1 MYLSE
6 EEPLALQIKITIK
19 LFSMGILLMIVGGVI
34 LCWTLFSKDTEWKR
48 NVPNTVLVNEII
60 LYTGFILHE
69 KKIKHYPDF
78 KIYYYQNK
86 KYAGVYNG
94 KIIIYLGSNLT
105 VNDIVNTTLHEI
117 QDHIQDKTD
126 PQFKHYNNYSAQRG
140 YWNNPFEK
148 EARRFASKYEDKC
161 IEYLA
166 SKKLIQKS

>member
-1 MYLSE
+1 
-6 EEPLALQIKITIK
+6 
-19 LFSMGILLMIVGGVI
+19 MGILLMIVGGLFLLWV
-34 LCWTLFSKDTEWKR
+34 LFSDDTEWKK
-48 NVPNTVLVNEII
+48 NVPNTVLVKEII

-94 KIIIYLGSNLT
+94 KIIIYLGSNPT
-105 VNDIVNTTLHEI
+105 VDDIVNTTLHEI
-117 QDHIQDKTD
+117 QHHIQDKTD
-126 PQFKHYNNYSAQRG
+126 PQYKHYNKFTEKRG

-166 SKKLIQKS
+166 SKNLIQKS